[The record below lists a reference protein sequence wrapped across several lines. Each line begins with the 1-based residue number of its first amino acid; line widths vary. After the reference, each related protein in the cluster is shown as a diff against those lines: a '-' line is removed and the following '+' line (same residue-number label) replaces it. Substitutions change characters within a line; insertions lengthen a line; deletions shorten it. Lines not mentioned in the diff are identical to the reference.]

1 MNSYDIIINKL
12 VEWATRHEDIRALV
26 LIGSRARTNDP
37 ADEWSDL
44 DVLVIAQDISVYV
57 QTTDWIRAFGK
68 PLLTFTETAFDGS
81 VERRVLYE
89 GFMDVD
95 FALSDPDGFRREL
108 KLDAVR
114 AIFRRGYRVLLDK
127 DEWQALIQQQCG
139 ASQDHALSRD
149 EIANE
154 IQDYWYHCVWLTK
167 KVQRGELWTAVRCL
181 NVYMQA
187 KLLRMIE
194 ISSRLAHEDGVDTWH
209 NGRFLEKWADT
220 VIIGRLK
227 GCFAD
232 YDLPALKRALRKH
245 MNLYHDLALDVAV
258 KLDIPYPN
266 EARQQVLEWVNKTIS
281 VNSDNPRSGETRL

>member
-26 LIGSRARTNDP
+26 LIGSRARSSDP
-37 ADEWSDL
+37 ADKWSDL

-57 QTTDWIRAFGK
+57 QTADWICAFGT

-108 KLDAVR
+108 ALDAVR

-127 DEWQALIQQQCG
+127 DGWQDLIQEQCG
-139 ASQDHALSRD
+139 APQDHALSRD

-154 IQDYWYHCVWLTK
+154 IHDYWYHCIWLTK

-181 NVYMQA
+181 NGYMQA

-194 ISSRLAHEDGVDTWH
+194 ISSRLAGGDGVDTWH
-209 NGRFLEKWADT
+209 NGRFLEKWADPA
-220 VIIGRLK
+220 IIERLQ

-232 YDLPALKRALRKH
+232 YDLSALKRALGQH
-245 MNLYHDLALDVAV
+245 MDLYHDLAWGVAA
-258 KLDIPYPN
+258 KLDIPYPH
-266 EARQQVLEWVNKTIS
+266 EERQQIIEWIDKTME
-281 VNSDNPRSGETRL
+281 NT

>member
-1 MNSYDIIINKL
+1 MNNYETITNKL
-12 VEWATRHEDIRALV
+12 VEWATRNEDIRALV
-26 LIGSRARTNDP
+26 LIGSRARTNAPTNCWSD

-44 DVLVIAQDISVYV
+44 DVIVIAQDISVYV
-57 QTTDWIRAFGK
+57 QTADWIHAFGK

-89 GFMDVD
+89 GFLDVD

-108 KLDAVR
+108 ALDAVR

-127 DEWQALIQQQCG
+127 DGWQALIQEQCG
-139 ASQDHALSRD
+139 APQDHALSRD

-154 IQDYWYHCVWLTK
+154 IQDYWYHCVWLAK

-181 NVYMQA
+181 NGYMQA

-194 ISSRLAHEDGVDTWH
+194 ISYRLTREDGVDTWH
-209 NGRFLEKWADT
+209 NGRFLEKWADPA
-220 VIIGRLK
+220 IIERLK

-232 YDLPALKRALRKH
+232 YDLPVLKRALGRH
-245 MNLYHDLALDVAV
+245 MDLYHDLALDVAA
-258 KLDIPYPN
+258 KLGIPYPD
-266 EARQQVLEWVNKTIS
+266 EARQQVIEWINKTIE
-281 VNSDNPRSGETRL
+281 NT